1 MWLWQLYIYYIKF
14 YVNNSDVRTFFE
26 ARQSARLRQKT
37 HLNVNNNKLRNPQ
50 QYIRILSL
58 ITEKNYFDSSLIIYK
73 RSITNPKTRPFWV
86 LAIYIQY
93 QVIKTCTTYAEK
105 EKESSIRIRN
115 QYYPKWRANAM
126 TAVLSFHKS
135 EIGIPFP
142 FRSNTFTVS
151 NKSAVSSLLTE
162 DSIPVHTRKPNMIP
176 RFIIDC
182 DKSKRIK
189 TNKKNS

>member
-1 MWLWQLYIYYIKF
+1 M
-14 YVNNSDVRTFFE
+14 
-26 ARQSARLRQKT
+26 
-37 HLNVNNNKLRNPQ
+37 
-50 QYIRILSL
+50 
-58 ITEKNYFDSSLIIYK
+58 TEKKKKLS
-73 RSITNPKTRPFWV
+73 R
-86 LAIYIQY
+86 
-93 QVIKTCTTYAEK
+93 
-105 EKESSIRIRN
+105 SSIRIRN

-162 DSIPVHTRKPNMIP
+162 DPIPVHTRKPNMIP

-182 DKSKRIK
+182 EKSKRIE
-189 TNKKNS
+189 TNKKKIIKFLGNQTDYRKKKACRVSLILQTLRRRVAFGIN